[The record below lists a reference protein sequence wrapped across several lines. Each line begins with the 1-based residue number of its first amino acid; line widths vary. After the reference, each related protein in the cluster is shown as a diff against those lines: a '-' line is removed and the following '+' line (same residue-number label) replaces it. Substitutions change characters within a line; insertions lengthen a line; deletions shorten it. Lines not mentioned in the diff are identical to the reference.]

1 MDVTVDYAITG
12 TATGSGT
19 DYALANGTLTISA
32 GSTSGT
38 IIIENIADDS
48 LDEEN
53 ETVIITLSSPSN
65 ATLGSDN
72 VHTYTIN
79 DNDSAPVVD
88 FNTTNSSGV
97 ESVSSAGLTIN
108 LSAASG
114 LNVTVDYAV
123 SGTATGSGTDYTL
136 ADGTLSISAGEKT
149 GTISITDIVDD
160 VVDEENETVIV
171 TLSNPNNAILGT
183 DIVYTYTINDNDN
196 SPKVDFNIISSESD
210 EPSSSISITVDV
222 SELSERQ
229 ISVDYQFTGTA
240 PGSGID

>member
-1 MDVTVDYAITG
+1 MCIRDSPDIGFNLTSSSGDEANASKAITVNLSAISSKDVTVDYVITG

-32 GSTSGT
+32 GSTSST
-38 IIIENIADDS
+38 ITIENIADDS

-65 ATLGSDN
+65 ATLGSDS
-72 VHTYTIN
+72 VHTYTIS

-88 FNTTNSSGV
+88 FNTTSSSGV

-123 SGTATGSGTDYTL
+123 SGTATGSGTDFTL
-136 ADGTLSISAGEKT
+136 ANGTLQLMLEKQ
-149 GTISITDIVDD
+149 
-160 VVDEENETVIV
+160 VV
-171 TLSNPNNAILGT
+171 
-183 DIVYTYTINDNDN
+183 
-196 SPKVDFNIISSESD
+196 
-210 EPSSSISITVDV
+210 PS
-222 SELSERQ
+222 L
-229 ISVDYQFTGTA
+229 
-240 PGSGID
+240 